1 MAVKVIGI
9 IGSYRKG
16 KTIDSAVSEVLEGA
30 EAGGAETK
38 KINLLDKHIEFCT
51 NCRSCTQKKAEG
63 RRGKCVHN
71 DDMEGIMAEIDDADA
86 VVLGSP
92 VNFGTVTALMKRFIE
107 RLIPYGYWP
116 WGEALAPVNRIV
128 KADKKAVI
136 VTSSACPAFLGRILM
151 PGALGTLKKAAKI
164 MGAKVTKSLYFGPV
178 AAKEDSQLSEK
189 GLLKAH
195 KTGQELVL
203 QIRAN
208 R

>member
-9 IGSYRKG
+9 VGSYRKG
-16 KTIDSAVSEVLEGA
+16 KTIDSAVSAILEGA
-30 EAGGAETK
+30 GAAGAETK
-38 KINLLDKHIEFCT
+38 KVNLLDKHIEFCT
-51 NCRSCTQKKAEG
+51 NCRSCMQKKVD
-63 RRGKCVHN
+63 GKRDKCIHN
-71 DDMEGIMAEIDDADA
+71 DDMDNILTEIDNADA

-116 WGEALAPVNRIV
+116 WGEALAPVNRIA

-151 PGALGTLKKAAKI
+151 PNALGTLKRAAKV

-178 AAKEDSQLSEK
+178 AATEDSQLSEK
-189 GLLKAH
+189 ALLKAR
-195 KTGQELVL
+195 KAGEKLIR
-203 QIRAN
+203 QIQAN

>member
-1 MAVKVIGI
+1 LAVKVIGI

-30 EAGGAETK
+30 KAGGAETK

-51 NCRSCTQKKAEG
+51 NCRSCTQKKVEG

-71 DDMEGIMAEIDDADA
+71 DDMDGIMTEIDDADA

-136 VTSSACPAFLGRILM
+136 VASSACPAFLGRILM
-151 PGALGTLKKAAKI
+151 PGALGTLKKAAKV

-189 GLLKAH
+189 ALLKTRKA
-195 KTGQELVL
+195 GEEIVR
-203 QIRAN
+203 QIQAN